1 MAKRSS
7 SSQTQAWVCGRIA
20 AGSAISRGLR
30 AIFQGAVF
38 LGAFLLF
45 LVEPM
50 AAKEL
55 LPVFGGSSAVWMTCL
70 VFFQSALLAGY
81 LYAHLLVRDGTGTR
95 WLQAHW
101 ALLIV
106 ALVCTGMWMS
116 GHAPG
121 WVGAGHPTVS
131 LCGRLAISIGLPFV
145 VLASTSPLLQ
155 VWLRRMETGS
165 VPYRLY
171 GLSNV
176 GSLLALALYPS
187 VIEPNISLRIQRITW
202 AAGFAAFAAISAWL
216 AWRTATTPC
225 PIHRAF
231 TTRDE
236 RVAAEQSESVP
247 TPSSAWTKLLW
258 LLLPMVGAMQLSAV
272 TEHMTANVAAI
283 PLLWILPLATYLLTF
298 VAAFQ
303 GSRWV
308 PRTPLL
314 GVLAVLLYALGNFLT
329 RPEFRVPVGLSIG
342 LFLAELLAACLVCH
356 TELYRLRPHG
366 IAQSTH
372 FYLTMAAGGAAGSFL
387 IAVVAPMVFAGNYDL
402 SLTFAATAAVVLA
415 VCWQDGWKQR
425 LLWGAATVA
434 LAWFCVTLNL
444 RYSQSVLA
452 SQRNFYGGLRV
463 KSDASIDGDSM
474 RTLMHGS
481 IVHGTQI
488 FSDKLM
494 QVPTTYYAPDSGI
507 GLALASCCG
516 ERARRIGVV
525 GLGVGTVA
533 AYGRQ
538 GDSIRFYEINPAVRP
553 IAENWFTYLRQ
564 SKAKLTF
571 AEGDAR
577 TSLSQEQSQGFD
589 VLAIDAFSGDAI
601 PLHLLTVEAMAIY
614 RRHLAPGGVLA
625 FHISNQYVDLEPE
638 LAALANATGMQAK
651 RVTSAAVEPRGEF
664 QASWIL
670 LTDSPDFF
678 AQQELAT
685 AVQLKELKGVK
696 AWTDDASSLL
706 RLVRW

>member
-1 MAKRSS
+1 M
-7 SSQTQAWVCGRIA
+7 
-20 AGSAISRGLR
+20 
-30 AIFQGAVF
+30 FQGTVF

-70 VFFQSALLAGY
+70 VFFQTALLAGY
-81 LYAHLLVRDGTGTR
+81 LYAHLLARDVAGRR
-95 WLQAHW
+95 WPRAHW
-101 ALLIV
+101 VLLALAV
-106 ALVCTGMWMS
+106 ACAGLWAS
-116 GHAPG
+116 GREPWA
-121 WVGAGHPTVS
+121 VSASHPAAS
-131 LCGRLAISIGLPFV
+131 LCARLTLSIGLPFV
-145 VLASTSPLLQ
+145 ALASTSPLLQ
-155 VWLRRMETGS
+155 VWLRRIETGT

-171 GLSNV
+171 GLSNI

-187 VIEPNISLRIQRITW
+187 VIEPNLSLRLQRITW
-202 AAGFAAFAAISAWL
+202 VAGFAAFGSISAWL
-216 AWRTATTPC
+216 AWRTATTPF
-225 PIHRAF
+225 PIDRALAS
-231 TTRDE
+231 RDE
-236 RVAAEQSESVP
+236 WVP
-247 TPSSAWTKLLW
+247 VGHSGPSAPASTARAKLLW
-258 LLLPMVGAMQLSAV
+258 LLLPMAGAMQLSAV

-298 VAAFQ
+298 VIAFQ
-303 GSRWV
+303 GSRWL

-329 RPEFRVPVGLSIG
+329 RPEFRVPIALSIG

-356 TELYRLRPHG
+356 TELYRLRPAG
-366 IAQSTH
+366 AAEATR

-387 IAVVAPMVFAGNYDL
+387 VAVVAPMVFAGNYDL

-415 VCWQDGWKQR
+415 VRWQDGWKQR
-425 LLWGAATVA
+425 LLWGAVSVA
-434 LAWFCVTLNL
+434 LAWFCVTLTT
-444 RYSQSVLA
+444 RYSQSVLT
-452 SQRNFYGGLRV
+452 SERNFYGSLRV
-463 KSDASIDGDSM
+463 KSDASEVGETM

-488 FSDKLM
+488 FSDNLM

-516 ERARRIGVV
+516 DRAQKIGVI
-525 GLGVGTVA
+525 GLGVGTIA
-533 AYGRQ
+533 AYGRP

-564 SKAKLTF
+564 SKAKITF
-571 AEGDAR
+571 ADGDAR
-577 TSLSQEQSQGFD
+577 ASLVQEPPQGFD

-614 RRHLAPGGVLA
+614 RRHLAHGGVLA

-638 LAALANATGMQAK
+638 LAALANASGMQAR
-651 RVTSAAVEPRGEF
+651 RVTSMAVEPRGEF

-670 LTDSPDFF
+670 LTESPSLF
-678 AQQELAT
+678 AKPELAP
-685 AVQLKELKGVK
+685 AVPLKEVKGLK